1 MAAIIPTGKVNG
13 MMTVRQA
20 LAMEVFAGSRVVAG
34 KDGLDREI
42 RWAHPVDIPHA
53 SEWVRGGEL
62 LLTTFYGLRDDP
74 EAQIHLCAE
83 LAEKGLAG
91 MVVAIGGYLDA
102 VPDAIRSAAD
112 AARFPIIE
120 MPWDVPF
127 EDVVRAISEQI
138 INEQYQLYKQSLSIH
153 GSLTRLVLD
162 GGSLQDVAQEL
173 CKLMQRP
180 VEIDDL
186 SFSVLAAA
194 GSESEIDDSRRT
206 ALREGRSAPMLLEHL
221 RRSGVLSRMRTSF
234 EPERIDPDEST
245 SAYGMTMAR
254 ILAPIVV
261 ARKIYG
267 YVWIIAG
274 RRELEPLDFHAIEH
288 AATVAALILF
298 RDQTGRQAEERAES
312 RILSRLLAEDARLD
326 NTLREEAARFRL
338 RLEAPHAILV
348 IDAGSNEVRAVEL
361 AARNAV
367 RRAGLAAAMGERA
380 GRVVVLVEGSRAE
393 AIVELCQRIITEAQP
408 LEDTIRVGASPLHE
422 DAATLQRA
430 YEHAL
435 EALALLPALGDDR
448 RVVQFDEL
456 GILHWLHAVPQ
467 DLLTENAFARSI
479 QRLAEH
485 DRARGAELLHTL
497 EVFLECDGNSVR
509 AAEKLIVHRHTLK
522 YRLQRIEELCEVD
535 LSDPLCKLNLRAA
548 LLSRRMRNAHG
559 GE

>member
-1 MAAIIPTGKVNG
+1 ML
-13 MMTVRQA
+13 TVRQA
-20 LAMEVFAGSRVVAG
+20 LAMEVFAGSCVVAG

-112 AARFPIIE
+112 AVNFPIIE

-173 CKLMQRP
+173 CKLLQRP

-194 GSESEIDDSRRT
+194 GSETEIDDSRRA

-221 RRSGVLSRMRTSF
+221 RRTGVLSRMRSDF
-234 EPERIDPDEST
+234 APERIDADENT

-348 IDAGSNEVRAVEL
+348 IDAGRNEVRAVEL

-393 AIVELCQRIITEAQP
+393 AIVELSQRIITEAQP

-448 RVVQFDEL
+448 KVAQFDEL

-467 DLLTENAFARSI
+467 DLLAENAFARSI

-509 AAEKLIVHRHTLK
+509 AAERLIVHRHTLK

-559 GE
+559 GD

>member
-1 MAAIIPTGKVNG
+1 ML
-13 MMTVRQA
+13 TVRQA
-20 LAMEVFAGSRVVAG
+20 LAMEVFAGSCVVAG

-91 MVVAIGGYLDA
+91 MVVAVGGYLDA

-112 AARFPIIE
+112 AVNFPIIE

-162 GGSLQDVAQEL
+162 GGSLQDVAEEL
-173 CKLMQRP
+173 CKLLQRP

-186 SFSVLAAA
+186 SFSMLAAA
-194 GSESEIDDSRRT
+194 GSENEIDDSRRA

-221 RRSGVLSRMRTSF
+221 RRTGVLARMRTSF
-234 EPERIDPDEST
+234 APERIDADEST

-326 NTLREEAARFRL
+326 NTLREEVARFRL

-348 IDAGSNEVRAVEL
+348 IDAGRNEVRAVEL

-448 RVVQFDEL
+448 RVAQFDEL

-467 DLLTENAFARSI
+467 DLLAENAFARSI

-559 GE
+559 GD

>member
-1 MAAIIPTGKVNG
+1 ML
-13 MMTVRQA
+13 TVRQA
-20 LAMEVFAGSRVVAG
+20 LAMEVFAGSCVVAG

-112 AARFPIIE
+112 AVNFPIIE

-162 GGSLQDVAQEL
+162 GGSLQDVSQEL
-173 CKLMQRP
+173 CKLLQRP

-221 RRSGVLSRMRTSF
+221 RRTGVLSRMRTSF

-245 SAYGMTMAR
+245 SVYGMTMAR

-338 RLEAPHAILV
+338 RLEAPHAIIV

-380 GRVVVLVEGSRAE
+380 GRVVVLVEGSRSE

-435 EALALLPALGDDR
+435 EALALLPALGGDR
-448 RVVQFDEL
+448 RVAQFDEL

-467 DLLTENAFARSI
+467 DLLVENAFARCI

>member
-1 MAAIIPTGKVNG
+1 ML
-13 MMTVRQA
+13 TVRQA
-20 LAMEVFAGSRVVAG
+20 LAMEVFAGSCVVAG

-112 AARFPIIE
+112 AVNFPIIE

-173 CKLMQRP
+173 CKLLQRP

-194 GSESEIDDSRRT
+194 GSETEIDDSRRT

-221 RRSGVLSRMRTSF
+221 RRSGVLSRIRASF

-348 IDAGSNEVRAVEL
+348 IDAGRNEVRAVEL

-393 AIVELCQRIITEAQP
+393 AIIELSQRIITEAQP

-448 RVVQFDEL
+448 KVAQFDVL

-467 DLLTENAFARSI
+467 DLLAENAFARSI

>member
-1 MAAIIPTGKVNG
+1 ML
-13 MMTVRQA
+13 TVRQA
-20 LAMEVFAGSRVVAG
+20 LAMEVFAGSCVVAG

-173 CKLMQRP
+173 CKLLQRP

-194 GSESEIDDSRRT
+194 GSETEIDDSRRA

-221 RRSGVLSRMRTSF
+221 RRTGVLSRMRSDF
-234 EPERIDPDEST
+234 APERIDADENT

-348 IDAGSNEVRAVEL
+348 IDAGRNEVRAVEL

-393 AIVELCQRIITEAQP
+393 AIVELSQRIITEAQP

-448 RVVQFDEL
+448 KVAQFDEL

-467 DLLTENAFARSI
+467 DLLAENAFARSI

-509 AAEKLIVHRHTLK
+509 AAERLIVHRHTLK

-559 GE
+559 GD

>member
-1 MAAIIPTGKVNG
+1 ML
-13 MMTVRQA
+13 TVRQA

-83 LAEKGLAG
+83 LADKGLAG

-173 CKLMQRP
+173 CKLLQRP

-194 GSESEIDDSRRT
+194 GPESEIDDSRRT

-221 RRSGVLSRMRTSF
+221 RRTGVLSRMRTSF

-338 RLEAPHAILV
+338 RLEAPHAIIV

-380 GRVVVLVEGSRAE
+380 GRVVVMVEGSRAE

-448 RVVQFDEL
+448 RVAQFDEL

-467 DLLTENAFARSI
+467 DLLVENAFARSI

-509 AAEKLIVHRHTLK
+509 AAERLIVHRHTLK

>member
-1 MAAIIPTGKVNG
+1 ML
-13 MMTVRQA
+13 TVRQA

-34 KDGLDREI
+34 KDGLDRQI

-83 LAEKGLAG
+83 LADKGLAG

-206 ALREGRSAPMLLEHL
+206 ALRDGRSAPMLLEHL

>member
-1 MAAIIPTGKVNG
+1 ML
-13 MMTVRQA
+13 TVRQA

-112 AARFPIIE
+112 AVNFPIIE

-173 CKLMQRP
+173 CKLLQRP

-194 GSESEIDDSRRT
+194 GSETEIDDSRRT

-221 RRSGVLSRMRTSF
+221 RRTGVLSRMRTSF
-234 EPERIDPDEST
+234 EPERIDADEST

-338 RLEAPHAILV
+338 RLEAPHAIIV

-380 GRVVVLVEGSRAE
+380 GRVVVLVEGSRSE

-448 RVVQFDEL
+448 KVAQFDEL

-467 DLLTENAFARSI
+467 DLLAENAFARSI

-497 EVFLECDGNSVR
+497 EVFLACDGNSVR

-522 YRLQRIEELCEVD
+522 YRLQRIEELCDVD

-559 GE
+559 GD

>member
-1 MAAIIPTGKVNG
+1 ML
-13 MMTVRQA
+13 TVRQA
-20 LAMEVFAGSRVVAG
+20 LAMEIFAGSHVVAG
-34 KDGLDREI
+34 KNGLDREI

-102 VPDAIRSAAD
+102 VPDAIRHAAD
-112 AARFPIIE
+112 AVDFPIIE

-173 CKLMQRP
+173 CKLLQRP

-221 RRSGVLSRMRTSF
+221 RRSGVLSRVRTSF
-234 EPERIDPDEST
+234 APERIDPDEST
-245 SAYGMTMAR
+245 SAHGMTMAR

-267 YVWIIAG
+267 FVWIIAG

-338 RLEAPHAILV
+338 RLEAPHAIIV

-367 RRAGLAAAMGERA
+367 RRAGLSAAMGERA
-380 GRVVVLVEGSRAE
+380 GRVVVLVEAARAE
-393 AIVELCQRIITEAQP
+393 AIVELCQRIVTEAQP

-448 RVVQFDEL
+448 MIAHFDEL

-467 DLLTENAFARSI
+467 DLLAENSFARSI

-548 LLSRRMRNAHG
+548 LLSRRMRSAHG

>member
-1 MAAIIPTGKVNG
+1 ML
-13 MMTVRQA
+13 TVRQA

-112 AARFPIIE
+112 AVNFPIIE

-173 CKLMQRP
+173 CKLLQRP

-194 GSESEIDDSRRT
+194 GSETEIDDSRRA

-221 RRSGVLSRMRTSF
+221 RRTGVLSRMRTSF
-234 EPERIDPDEST
+234 EPERIDADEST

-338 RLEAPHAILV
+338 RLEAPHAIIV

-380 GRVVVLVEGSRAE
+380 GRVVVLVEGSRSE

-408 LEDTIRVGASPLHE
+408 LEYTIRVGASPLHE

-448 RVVQFDEL
+448 KVAQFDEL

-467 DLLTENAFARSI
+467 DLLAENAFARSI

-497 EVFLECDGNSVR
+497 EVFLACDGNSVR

-522 YRLQRIEELCEVD
+522 YRLQRIEELCDVD

-559 GE
+559 GD

>member
-1 MAAIIPTGKVNG
+1 
-13 MMTVRQA
+13 
-20 LAMEVFAGSRVVAG
+20 MEVFAGSRVVAG

-112 AARFPIIE
+112 AVNFPIIE

-173 CKLMQRP
+173 CKLLQRP

-194 GSESEIDDSRRT
+194 GSETEIDDSRRA

-221 RRSGVLSRMRTSF
+221 RRTGVLSRMRTSF
-234 EPERIDPDEST
+234 EPERIDADEST

-338 RLEAPHAILV
+338 RLEAPHAIIV

-380 GRVVVLVEGSRAE
+380 GRVVVLVEGSRSE

-448 RVVQFDEL
+448 KVAQFDEL

-467 DLLTENAFARSI
+467 DLLAENAFARSI

-497 EVFLECDGNSVR
+497 EVFLACDGNSVR

-522 YRLQRIEELCEVD
+522 YRLQRIEELCDVD

-559 GE
+559 GD

>member
-1 MAAIIPTGKVNG
+1 ML
-13 MMTVRQA
+13 TVRQA
-20 LAMEVFAGSRVVAG
+20 LAMEVFAGSCVVAG

-112 AARFPIIE
+112 AVNFPIIE

-173 CKLMQRP
+173 CKLLQRP

-194 GSESEIDDSRRT
+194 GSETEIDDSRRT

-221 RRSGVLSRMRTSF
+221 RRTGVLSRMRARF
-234 EPERIDPDEST
+234 APELIDADEST

-448 RVVQFDEL
+448 KVAQFDEL

-467 DLLTENAFARSI
+467 DLLAENAFARSI

-509 AAEKLIVHRHTLK
+509 AAERLIVHRHTLK

-535 LSDPLCKLNLRAA
+535 VSDPLCKLNLRAA

>member
-1 MAAIIPTGKVNG
+1 ML
-13 MMTVRQA
+13 TVRQA
-20 LAMEVFAGSRVVAG
+20 LAMEVFAGSCVVAG

-173 CKLMQRP
+173 CKLLQRP

-186 SFSVLAAA
+186 SFSMLAAA
-194 GSESEIDDSRRT
+194 GSETEIDDSRRT

-221 RRSGVLSRMRTSF
+221 RRTGVLSRMRASF
-234 EPERIDPDEST
+234 APERIDADEST

-448 RVVQFDEL
+448 KVAQFDEL

-467 DLLTENAFARSI
+467 DLLAENAFARSI

-509 AAEKLIVHRHTLK
+509 AAERLIVHRHTLK

-535 LSDPLCKLNLRAA
+535 VSDPLCKLNLRAA

>member
-173 CKLMQRP
+173 CKLLQRP

-194 GSESEIDDSRRT
+194 GSETEIDDSRRT

-288 AATVAALILF
+288 GATVAALILF

-338 RLEAPHAILV
+338 RLEAPHAIIV

-380 GRVVVLVEGSRAE
+380 GRVVVLVEGSRSE

-408 LEDTIRVGASPLHE
+408 LEDTIKVGASPLHE

-509 AAEKLIVHRHTLK
+509 AAERLIVHRHTLK

>member
-173 CKLMQRP
+173 CKLLQRP

-194 GSESEIDDSRRT
+194 GSETEIDDSRRT

-288 AATVAALILF
+288 GATVAALILF

-338 RLEAPHAILV
+338 RLEAPHAIIV

-380 GRVVVLVEGSRAE
+380 GRVVVLVEGTRSE

-448 RVVQFDEL
+448 KVAQFDEL

-467 DLLTENAFARSI
+467 DLLAENAFARSI

-509 AAEKLIVHRHTLK
+509 AAERLIVHRHTLK
-522 YRLQRIEELCEVD
+522 YRLQRIEELCEVN

>member
-1 MAAIIPTGKVNG
+1 ML
-13 MMTVRQA
+13 TVRQA
-20 LAMEVFAGSRVVAG
+20 LAMEVFAGSCVVAG

-83 LAEKGLAG
+83 LADKGLAG

-112 AARFPIIE
+112 AVNFPIIE

-162 GGSLQDVAQEL
+162 GGSLQDVSQEL
-173 CKLMQRP
+173 CKLLQRP

-221 RRSGVLSRMRTSF
+221 RRTGVLSRMRTSF

-338 RLEAPHAILV
+338 RLEAPHAIIV

-380 GRVVVLVEGSRAE
+380 GRVVVLVEGSRSE

-408 LEDTIRVGASPLHE
+408 LEDTIKVGASPLHE

-509 AAEKLIVHRHTLK
+509 AAERLIVHRHTLK

>member
-1 MAAIIPTGKVNG
+1 ML
-13 MMTVRQA
+13 TVRQA

-34 KDGLDREI
+34 KDGLDRQI

-83 LAEKGLAG
+83 LADKGLAG

-112 AARFPIIE
+112 AVRFPIIE

-467 DLLTENAFARSI
+467 DLLAENAFARSI

-522 YRLQRIEELCEVD
+522 YRLQRIEELCGVD

>member
-1 MAAIIPTGKVNG
+1 ML
-13 MMTVRQA
+13 TVRQA
-20 LAMEVFAGSRVVAG
+20 LAMEVFAGSCVVAG

-102 VPDAIRSAAD
+102 VPDAIRAAAD
-112 AARFPIIE
+112 AAHFPIIE

-138 INEQYQLYKQSLSIH
+138 INEQYQLYKQSLAIH

-173 CKLMQRP
+173 CKLLQRP

-186 SFSVLAAA
+186 SFSMLAAA
-194 GSESEIDDSRRT
+194 GSENEIDESRRA

-221 RRSGVLSRMRTSF
+221 RRSGVLPRVRTSF
-234 EPERIDPDEST
+234 APERIDPDEST

-274 RRELEPLDFHAIEH
+274 RRDLEPLDFHAIEH

-312 RILSRLLAEDARLD
+312 RILSRLLAEDARID
-326 NTLREEAARFRL
+326 NTLREEAGRFRL
-338 RLEAPHAILV
+338 RLEAPHAIIV
-348 IDAGSNEVRAVEL
+348 IDPGANEVRAVEL

-380 GRVVVLVEGSRAE
+380 GRVVVLVESARSE
-393 AIVELCQRIITEAQP
+393 AIIDLGQRILSEALP

-435 EALALLPALGDDR
+435 ESLALLPALGDDR
-448 RVVQFDEL
+448 RIAHFEEL

-467 DLLTENAFARSI
+467 DLLAENAFARSI
-479 QRLAEH
+479 QRLADH

-559 GE
+559 GD

>member
-1 MAAIIPTGKVNG
+1 ML
-13 MMTVRQA
+13 TVRQA
-20 LAMEVFAGSRVVAG
+20 LAMEVFAGSCVVAG

-112 AARFPIIE
+112 AAHFPIIE

-127 EDVVRAISEQI
+127 EDVVRAISEHI
-138 INEQYQLYKQSLSIH
+138 INEQYQLYKQSLAIH

-173 CKLMQRP
+173 CNLLQRP

-186 SFSVLAAA
+186 SFSMLAAA
-194 GSESEIDDSRRT
+194 GSENEIDESRRA
-206 ALREGRSAPMLLEHL
+206 ALREGRSAPQLLEHL
-221 RRSGVLSRMRTSF
+221 RRSGVLSRVRASF
-234 EPERIDPDEST
+234 APERIDSDEST
-245 SAYGMTMAR
+245 RAYGMTMAR

-274 RRELEPLDFHAIEH
+274 RRDLEPLDFHAIEH

-312 RILSRLLAEDARLD
+312 RILSRLLAEDARID
-326 NTLREEAARFRL
+326 NTLREEAGRFRL
-338 RLEAPHAILV
+338 RLEAPHAIIV
-348 IDAGSNEVRAVEL
+348 IDPGANEVRAVEL

-380 GRVVVLVEGSRAE
+380 GRVVVLVESARSE
-393 AIVELCQRIITEAQP
+393 AIIDLGQRILSEALP

-435 EALALLPALGDDR
+435 ESLALLPALGDER
-448 RVVQFDEL
+448 RIAHFEEL

-467 DLLTENAFARSI
+467 DLLAENAFARNI

-535 LSDPLCKLNLRAA
+535 LSDPLCKLNLRTA
-548 LLSRRMRNAHG
+548 LLSRRMRNVHG
-559 GE
+559 SG

>member
-1 MAAIIPTGKVNG
+1 
-13 MMTVRQA
+13 
-20 LAMEVFAGSRVVAG
+20 
-34 KDGLDREI
+34 
-42 RWAHPVDIPHA
+42 
-53 SEWVRGGEL
+53 VRGGEL

-74 EAQIHLCAE
+74 EAQKHLCGE

-102 VPDAIRSAAD
+102 VPDAIREAAD
-112 AARFPIIE
+112 AVQFPIIE

-173 CKLMQRP
+173 CNLLGRP
-180 VEIDDL
+180 VEID
-186 SFSVLAAA
+186 
-194 GSESEIDDSRRT
+194 ESRRA
-206 ALREGRSAPMLLEHL
+206 ALREGRSAPALLEHL
-221 RRSGVLSRMRTSF
+221 RRTGVLARLRASF
-234 EPERIDPDEST
+234 APERIDPDENT
-245 SAYGMTMAR
+245 SANGMTMAR

-312 RILSRLLAEDARLD
+312 RVLSRLLAEDARID
-326 NTLREEAARFRL
+326 NTLREEAGRFRL
-338 RLEAPHAILV
+338 RLEALHAIIV
-348 IDAGSNEVRAVEL
+348 IDPGANEVRAVEL
-361 AARNAV
+361 AARNAI

-380 GRVVVLVEGSRAE
+380 GRVVMLVETPKAE
-393 AIVELCQRIITEAQP
+393 AISDLCERIITEAEP
-408 LEDTIRVGASPLHE
+408 LEDRIRIGASPLYE
-422 DAATLQRA
+422 DATTLHRA
-430 YEHAL
+430 YEYAL

-448 RVVQFDEL
+448 RIAHFEEL

-467 DLLTENAFARSI
+467 ELLAENAFARSI

-485 DRARGAELLHTL
+485 DRARSAELLHTL

-509 AAEKLIVHRHTLK
+509 ASEKLIVHRHTLK
-522 YRLQRIEELCEVD
+522 YRLERIEELCEVD

-548 LLSRRMRNAHG
+548 LLSRRMRSAR

>member
-1 MAAIIPTGKVNG
+1 ML
-13 MMTVRQA
+13 TVRQA
-20 LAMEVFAGSRVVAG
+20 LAMEVFAGSCVVAG

-112 AARFPIIE
+112 AVNFPIIE

-173 CKLMQRP
+173 CKLLQRP

-194 GSESEIDDSRRT
+194 GSETEIDDSRRT

-221 RRSGVLSRMRTSF
+221 RRTGVLSRMRTSF
-234 EPERIDPDEST
+234 EPERIDADEST

-338 RLEAPHAILV
+338 RLEAPHAIVV

-380 GRVVVLVEGSRAE
+380 GRVVALVEGSRSE

-448 RVVQFDEL
+448 KVAQFDEL

-467 DLLTENAFARSI
+467 DLLAENAFARSI

-522 YRLQRIEELCEVD
+522 YRLQRIEELCTVD

-559 GE
+559 GD

>member
-1 MAAIIPTGKVNG
+1 ML
-13 MMTVRQA
+13 TVRQA
-20 LAMEVFAGSRVVAG
+20 LAMEVFAGSCVVAG

-112 AARFPIIE
+112 AAHFPIIE

-138 INEQYQLYKQSLSIH
+138 INEQYQLYKQSLAIH

-173 CKLMQRP
+173 CNLLQRP

-186 SFSVLAAA
+186 SFSMLAAA
-194 GSESEIDDSRRT
+194 GSENEIDESRRA
-206 ALREGRSAPMLLEHL
+206 ALREGRSAPQLLEHL
-221 RRSGVLSRMRTSF
+221 RRSGVLSRVRASF
-234 EPERIDPDEST
+234 APERIDSDEST
-245 SAYGMTMAR
+245 RAYGMTMAR

-274 RRELEPLDFHAIEH
+274 RRDLEPLDFHAIEH

-312 RILSRLLAEDARLD
+312 RILSRLLAEDARID
-326 NTLREEAARFRL
+326 NTLREEAGRFRL
-338 RLEAPHAILV
+338 RLEAPHAIIV
-348 IDAGSNEVRAVEL
+348 IDPGANEVRAVEL

-380 GRVVVLVEGSRAE
+380 GRVVVLVESARSE
-393 AIVELCQRIITEAQP
+393 AIIDLGQRILSEALP

-435 EALALLPALGDDR
+435 ESLALLPALGDER
-448 RVVQFDEL
+448 RIAHFEEL

-467 DLLTENAFARSI
+467 DLLAENAFARNI

-535 LSDPLCKLNLRAA
+535 LSDPLCKLNLRTA
-548 LLSRRMRNAHG
+548 LLSRRMRNVHG
-559 GE
+559 SG

>member
-1 MAAIIPTGKVNG
+1 ML
-13 MMTVRQA
+13 TVRQA

-112 AARFPIIE
+112 AVNFPIIE

-173 CKLMQRP
+173 CKLLQRP

-194 GSESEIDDSRRT
+194 GSETEIDDSRRA

-221 RRSGVLSRMRTSF
+221 RRTGVLSRMRTSF
-234 EPERIDPDEST
+234 EPERIDADEST

-338 RLEAPHAILV
+338 RLEAPHAIIV

-380 GRVVVLVEGSRAE
+380 GRVVVLVEGSRSE

-448 RVVQFDEL
+448 KVAQFDEL

-467 DLLTENAFARSI
+467 DLLAENAFARSI

-497 EVFLECDGNSVR
+497 EVFLACDGNSVR

-522 YRLQRIEELCEVD
+522 YRLQRIEELCDVD

-559 GE
+559 GD

>member
-1 MAAIIPTGKVNG
+1 
-13 MMTVRQA
+13 
-20 LAMEVFAGSRVVAG
+20 MEVFAGSRVVAG
-34 KDGLDREI
+34 KDGLDRQI

-83 LAEKGLAG
+83 LADKGLAG

>member
-1 MAAIIPTGKVNG
+1 ML
-13 MMTVRQA
+13 TVRQA

-34 KDGLDREI
+34 EGGLDREI

-53 SEWVRGGEL
+53 SKWVRGGEL

-74 EAQIHLCAE
+74 EAQKHLCVE

-112 AARFPIIE
+112 AVNFPIIE

-173 CKLMQRP
+173 CKLLQRP

-186 SFSVLAAA
+186 SFAVLAAV
-194 GSESEIDDSRRT
+194 GSETEIDESRRT

-221 RRSGVLSRMRTSF
+221 RRTGVLSRLRASF
-234 EPERIDPDEST
+234 TPERIDPDDST
-245 SAYGMTMAR
+245 RAYGMTMAR

-326 NTLREEAARFRL
+326 NTLREEAGRFRL
-338 RLEAPHAILV
+338 RLEAPHAIIV
-348 IDAGSNEVRAVEL
+348 IDPGVNEVRAVEL

-380 GRVVVLVEGSRAE
+380 GRVVLLVESSRPD
-393 AIVELCQRIITEAQP
+393 AIAELCQRIFTEALP
-408 LEDTIRVGASPLHE
+408 LEDTIRIGASPLHE
-422 DAATLQRA
+422 DAATLHRA

-435 EALALLPALGDDR
+435 EALALLPALGEDR
-448 RVVQFDEL
+448 RIAHFEEL

-467 DLLTENAFARSI
+467 DLLAENAFARSI

-548 LLSRRMRNAHG
+548 LLSRRMRNVHG
-559 GE
+559 SE

>member
-1 MAAIIPTGKVNG
+1 ML
-13 MMTVRQA
+13 TVRQA

-112 AARFPIIE
+112 AVNFPIIE

-173 CKLMQRP
+173 CKLLQRP

-194 GSESEIDDSRRT
+194 GSETEIDDSRRT

-221 RRSGVLSRMRTSF
+221 RRTGVLSRMRTSF
-234 EPERIDPDEST
+234 EPERIDADEST

-338 RLEAPHAILV
+338 RLEAPHAIIV

-380 GRVVVLVEGSRAE
+380 GRVVVLVEGSRSE

-408 LEDTIRVGASPLHE
+408 LEYTIRVGASPLHE

-448 RVVQFDEL
+448 KVAQFDEL

-467 DLLTENAFARSI
+467 DLLAENAFARSI

-497 EVFLECDGNSVR
+497 EVFLACDGNSVR

-522 YRLQRIEELCEVD
+522 YRLQRIEELCDVD

-559 GE
+559 GD

>member
-1 MAAIIPTGKVNG
+1 
-13 MMTVRQA
+13 
-20 LAMEVFAGSRVVAG
+20 
-34 KDGLDREI
+34 
-42 RWAHPVDIPHA
+42 
-53 SEWVRGGEL
+53 
-62 LLTTFYGLRDDP
+62 
-74 EAQIHLCAE
+74 
-83 LAEKGLAG
+83 
-91 MVVAIGGYLDA
+91 
-102 VPDAIRSAAD
+102 
-112 AARFPIIE
+112 
-120 MPWDVPF
+120 
-127 EDVVRAISEQI
+127 
-138 INEQYQLYKQSLSIH
+138 
-153 GSLTRLVLD
+153 
-162 GGSLQDVAQEL
+162 
-173 CKLMQRP
+173 
-180 VEIDDL
+180 
-186 SFSVLAAA
+186 
-194 GSESEIDDSRRT
+194 
-206 ALREGRSAPMLLEHL
+206 
-221 RRSGVLSRMRTSF
+221 MRTSF
-234 EPERIDPDEST
+234 EPERIDADEST

-338 RLEAPHAILV
+338 RLEAPHAIIV

-380 GRVVVLVEGSRAE
+380 GRVVVLVEGSRSE

-408 LEDTIRVGASPLHE
+408 LEYTIRVGASPLHE

-448 RVVQFDEL
+448 KVAQFDEL

-467 DLLTENAFARSI
+467 DLLAENAFARSI

-497 EVFLECDGNSVR
+497 EVFLACDGNSVR

-522 YRLQRIEELCEVD
+522 YRLQRIEELCDVD

-559 GE
+559 GD

>member
-1 MAAIIPTGKVNG
+1 ML
-13 MMTVRQA
+13 TVRQA
-20 LAMEVFAGSRVVAG
+20 LAMEVFAGSCVVAG

-91 MVVAIGGYLDA
+91 MVVAVGGYLDA

-112 AARFPIIE
+112 AVNFPIIE

-173 CKLMQRP
+173 CKLLQRP

-186 SFSVLAAA
+186 SFSMLAAA
-194 GSESEIDDSRRT
+194 GSENEIDDSRRA

-221 RRSGVLSRMRTSF
+221 RRTGVLARMRTSF
-234 EPERIDPDEST
+234 APERIDADEST

-326 NTLREEAARFRL
+326 NTLREEVARFRL

-348 IDAGSNEVRAVEL
+348 IDAGRNEVRAVEL

-448 RVVQFDEL
+448 KVAQFDEL

-467 DLLTENAFARSI
+467 DLLAENAFARSI

-559 GE
+559 GD

>member
-1 MAAIIPTGKVNG
+1 ML
-13 MMTVRQA
+13 TVRQA

-34 KDGLDREI
+34 KGGLDREI

-74 EAQIHLCAE
+74 EAQRHLCGE

-102 VPDAIRSAAD
+102 VPNAIRTAAD
-112 AARFPIIE
+112 AVDFPIIE

-173 CKLMQRP
+173 CGLLQRP

-186 SFSVLAAA
+186 SFAVLAAA
-194 GSESEIDDSRRT
+194 GSENEIDDSRRA

-221 RRSGVLSRMRTSF
+221 RRTGVLSRVRANLA
-234 EPERIDPDEST
+234 PERIDPDVGTRSH
-245 SAYGMTMAR
+245 GMTMAR

-274 RRELEPLDFHAIEH
+274 RRDLEPLDFHAIEH

-312 RILSRLLAEDARLD
+312 RILSRLLTKDAQFD
-326 NTLREEAARFRL
+326 NTLREEAGRFRL
-338 RLEAPHAILV
+338 RLEAPHAVIV
-348 IDAGSNEVRAVEL
+348 IDAGANEVRAVEL

-367 RRAGLAAAMGERA
+367 RGSGLAAAIGERA
-380 GRVVVLVEGSRAE
+380 GRVVMLIETPKAE
-393 AIVELCQRIITEAQP
+393 AIAEVCQRIITEAMP
-408 LEDTIRVGASPLHE
+408 LEDSIRVGASPLHE
-422 DAATLQRA
+422 DATTLHRA

-448 RVVQFDEL
+448 HIAHFEEL

-467 DLLTENAFARSI
+467 ELLGENAFARSI

-548 LLSRRMRNAHG
+548 LLSRRMRNAHS
-559 GE
+559 E